1 MSKEL
6 KPCPM
11 CGDPLEIVHR
21 NGGKYVRCITCI
33 FETARHGYHVSD
45 DELKRRCNRRPA
57 EDALK
62 AEITRYRRALHNL
75 RGDCTLRK
83 RFAVSD
89 EEKLFLAETLLHI
102 EAELDFNPDTEKG
115 GEDE

>member
-21 NGGKYVRCITCI
+21 NGRKYVRCITCI
-33 FETARHGYHVSD
+33 FETARHGDYVSD

-62 AEITRYRRALHNL
+62 EELEEL
-75 RGDCTLRK
+75 RGMVKNLP
-83 RFAVSD
+83 A
-89 EEKLFLAETLLHI
+89 L
-102 EAELDFNPDTEKG
+102 
-115 GEDE
+115 